1 MRCLKRRL
9 SDVVY
14 KQMRDD
20 AQRLVTGPGG
30 QSGAANDSCA
40 VDFIPDIDA
49 SDQSLPGPATGD
61 ATALDI
67 PAPDRFPNGSARP
80 VSAPK
85 PTRQRPPQALTRDR
99 TPTAQTKAFTYK
111 GAKVGCRRAK

>member
-1 MRCLKRRL
+1 
-9 SDVVY
+9 
-14 KQMRDD
+14 MRDD
-20 AQRLVTGPGG
+20 AQQLLVTGPGG

-61 ATALDI
+61 GTALDI
-67 PAPDRFPNGSARP
+67 AAPEPFLDASTRP

-85 PTRQRPPQALTRDR
+85 TTRRRPPQALTRDR
-99 TPTAQTKAFTYK
+99 TTTAKTKALT
-111 GAKVGCRRAK
+111 